1 MRSKLVT
8 RQKIVETSAELF
20 LQHGFGSVSMDQVA
34 ADAKITKMTLYQHF
48 VSKEALLLECLRW
61 RLEKRE
67 GQLTEHFPTE
77 RSTSTQVLEVFD
89 WMAQRTGKE
98 SFHGCA
104 FLKATNEMGGTVPEV
119 RAIAFEAKRVF
130 RDRLIRMLERAEV
143 PHAEQIG
150 DALSL
155 LLEGAQAL
163 SLIEQSTR
171 PFQAA
176 RREAEHLLASVRDV
190 ASTHRESSSEN

>member
-8 RQKIVETSAELF
+8 RQKIVETSAGLF
-20 LQHGFGSVSMDQVA
+20 LQHGISSVSMDRVA
-34 ADAKITKMTLYQHF
+34 RDARITKMTVYQHF
-48 VSKEALLLECLRW
+48 ETKEALLLQCLRW

-67 GQLTEHFPTE
+67 EQLTEHFPANC
-77 RSTSTQVLEVFD
+77 SSSNQVLEVFD

-104 FLKATNEMGGTVPEV
+104 FLKATNEVGGTAPEV
-119 RAIAFEAKRVF
+119 RAIAFEAKRVL
-130 RDRLIRMLERAEV
+130 RDRLIGMLERAEV
-143 PHAEQIG
+143 PRAEEIG
-150 DALSL
+150 DAMSL

-176 RREAEHLLASVRDV
+176 RREAEHLLASLRDV
-190 ASTHRESSSEN
+190 GSKHRESSPEN